1 MKKLL
6 ALLLVVCI
14 SAFIFVSCKGDDNP
28 SETTGGGETTAGSD
42 STNASTPE
50 VTTAAP
56 ETTHVFVDQ
65 NIIDSLDYDYI
76 IRLIKDDDNKTV
88 GVAVFTWKENKAS
101 DSITFDSEY
110 VLDGVTYPVLQ
121 VGVGQGVLNF
131 QKLLKSV
138 TIPGSVRT
146 NFKGRV

>member
-14 SAFIFVSCKGDDNP
+14 SAFIFVSCKGDDKP
-28 SETTGGGETTAGSD
+28 SETTGGEETTAGSD

-50 VTTAAP
+50 VTTPP

-76 IRLIKDDDNKTV
+76 IRLIKDDNNKTV
-88 GVAVFTWKENKAS
+88 GVAIFTWKENKS
-101 DSITFDSEY
+101 K
-110 VLDGVTYPVLQ
+110 VLLCHAKI
-121 VGVGQGVLNF
+121 F
-131 QKLLKSV
+131 FF
-138 TIPGSVRT
+138 VRKE
-146 NFKGRV
+146 N